1 MDFDELNKPIYQQL
15 AEEIEDYILKGIFKE
30 ESKIPSTT
38 EYSTN
43 YRINPATV
51 RKAFGILVDEDI
63 IYKKRGIGMFIKE
76 GSREKIKKKRK
87 DQFFINYIQKT
98 LEEGEKLGISS
109 LDIIELIKERGNYG
123 KK

>member
-51 RKAFGILVDEDI
+51 RKSFGILVDEDI

-123 KK
+123 K